1 MQKRII
7 FPTDAGGVSVIIP
20 VPEARRQLLVSE
32 AVYKTVPVPAT
43 DDQPEHEAQELVK
56 PAVYRQ
62 QTDDEFLAWVAAK
75 DVPAG
80 KPFKIV
86 SASDIPTDRKDR
98 CAWTVDEQLL
108 TDGVGADYGAG
119 SDWAVVDWDGDGK
132 PDALVNVITGE
143 TKKVGA
149 A

>member
-1 MQKRII
+1 MNQRII
-7 FPTDAGGVSVIIP
+7 YPTDDGGIAIIIP
-20 VPEARRQLLVSE
+20 IFDCGLSVEAI
-32 AVYKTVPVPAT
+32 
-43 DDQPEHEAQELVK
+43 
-56 PAVYRQ
+56 
-62 QTDDEFLAWVAAK
+62 AAK

-86 SASDIPTDRKDR
+86 SASDIPSDREDR